1 MYDTVMRDV
10 KEKTLAPIA
19 SHLSHRIHPNHIS
32 VAALGVGLASV
43 VAVTQGQIGLGL
55 AFWAGNRILDGLD
68 GVVARCHGTQSDFG
82 GYLDL
87 LLDFVIYLT
96 VPIAFVYAQ
105 PSPANLWT
113 GLLLISSFVLNNIS
127 WAVLSAIL
135 ERRAW
140 RASQVNAGEKL
151 TTVEIP
157 TGLIEGTETVIFY
170 SLFFLLPDQVAWLFG
185 LMGALVLVTVVQR
198 VSWAWRTL
206 D

>member
-170 SLFFLLPDQVAWLFG
+170 SLFF
-185 LMGALVLVTVVQR
+185 
-198 VSWAWRTL
+198 
-206 D
+206 

>member
-1 MYDTVMRDV
+1 MRDV

-55 AFWAGNRILDGLD
+55 AFWAVNRILDGLD
-68 GVVARCHGTQSDFG
+68 GVVARYQGTQSDFG

-135 ERRAW
+135 EKRAW
-140 RASQVNAGEKL
+140 RAFQSNLGGKL

-185 LMGALVLVTVVQR
+185 LMGGLVLVTVVQR

-206 D
+206 E

>member
-1 MYDTVMRDV
+1 MRDV